1 MFYTLIEH
9 GFLTNQR
16 AQGSIYIII
25 IDMRL
30 LHCFGY
36 YRYVCYACIL
46 FFREKNVDILQRFI
60 TLKSIHFTDIL

>member
-16 AQGSIYIII
+16 AQGSIYNII

-36 YRYVCYACIL
+36 YRYVMYAMHVYYFLGKKMWTFCRDL
-46 FFREKNVDILQRFI
+46 
-60 TLKSIHFTDIL
+60 